1 MVSTTMYSSKKHI
14 STPYSVN
21 KTKTMLTKNNGAC
34 VCCPLAWKG
43 AGASTR
49 ALMMLDLCTAKVI
62 LHKFCCELSTYISSI
77 NNMHIWAGTKLRFQS
92 LSKKTICLFLLI
104 ESNLN
109 TTQNSFRTLNCPT
122 GQNQPKFHICF
133 IKRAQCRT
141 LLKGLYWCL
150 ATLHI
155 HVQWG

>member
-1 MVSTTMYSSKKHI
+1 MWCIYASLFGPIRSELENPTRDLLCQSIPSFLSMVSTTMYFSKKHI

-49 ALMMLDLCTAKVI
+49 ALMMLDLCTAEVI

-77 NNMHIWAGTKLRFQS
+77 NNMRIWAGTKLRFQS
-92 LSKKTICLFLLI
+92 LSKKLYVYFCL
-104 ESNLN
+104 
-109 TTQNSFRTLNCPT
+109 
-122 GQNQPKFHICF
+122 
-133 IKRAQCRT
+133 
-141 LLKGLYWCL
+141 
-150 ATLHI
+150 
-155 HVQWG
+155 